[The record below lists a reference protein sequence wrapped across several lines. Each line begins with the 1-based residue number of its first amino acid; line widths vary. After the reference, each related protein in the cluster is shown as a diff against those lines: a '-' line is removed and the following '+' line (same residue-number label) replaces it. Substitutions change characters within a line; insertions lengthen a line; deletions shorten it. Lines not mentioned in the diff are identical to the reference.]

1 VDQEKGRRKMIT
13 GVSSRK
19 EVVDWKTVISDVN
32 KVNVLTE
39 RVKKRKA
46 EVIAAPRHISAKR
59 SRLATDSWKETE
71 AYPLNYRRAKVF
83 QNIMEGN
90 PIAIWDDEL
99 IVGSQSE
106 FLRGASPPTDFFPE
120 ITWKVVTSEKPT
132 TGSAVVFALLS
143 DEDRASLKEDAEYWK
158 DRSPVVIGQKRL
170 FDAMGEDIEVYRRI
184 VESGAVAL
192 WGDRIK
198 GNMNIDYGKVI
209 DIGFNGIIEEATA
222 ECDNLKDFSSEE
234 DLAKLEFLKAGIIC
248 CQAVITFA
256 RRYARL
262 AREMAG
268 KEKNPGRKAELLK
281 VAETCEWVPA
291 RPARSF
297 REALQSFWFTHVAAN
312 LEGADYAETPGRM
325 DQYLYP
331 LYESDIS
338 TGNLTR
344 QEAAELLGC
353 LWVKFNEMEC
363 VRGEF
368 IQKYSQS
375 SQNQHITIGGV
386 DEDGG
391 DATNELSAIIL
402 EVARQMKLPQSA
414 IYIKWHKGLNEEF
427 LVKAAETNRD
437 HGAGI
442 PAFLND
448 DLSINKYLSLGVPLK
463 DARNWIA
470 IGCVGPVL
478 SHCTGSPYSG
488 TLLFNKSKMFELAL
502 NNGVDP
508 RTGKMVGIETG
519 DPRNFKSYQECYDA
533 FINQFKFFME
543 KANKFMRVVGSGL
556 KTFVSFPYCSMLTD
570 DCIKHGR
577 GIYQG
582 GPRFQADI
590 SILDSGLQ
598 NVGDSLAAIKKLVY
612 DEKKVSMDELLNAL
626 AVNFEGKEEL
636 RQLLLTAPA
645 YGNDDDYADNIFNA
659 VSWDT
664 GKIATDY
671 HYYSG
676 SPTVVF
682 RGGATQHYWAGGTVG
697 ALPDGRK
704 AREPLAD
711 GILSPSQGRDVKGP
725 TAVMRSATKM
735 NHLEHAVASLHNVKL
750 SPSTLRTRE
759 GINKFLFLIKTYFDL
774 GGWHLQFNMIGQE
787 AMIEAQ
793 KYPEQHKDLVV
804 RVAGY
809 SAFFVDL
816 SPEVQNDII
825 TRTEFGL

>member
-1 VDQEKGRRKMIT
+1 MT
-13 GVSSRK
+13 LGVKSPE
-19 EVVDWKTVISDVN
+19 EVKNWRTIIDEVN
-32 KVNVLTE
+32 EVNVLTD
-39 RVKKRKA
+39 RVKKRKK
-46 EVIAAPRHISAKR
+46 EFFVVPRHISAKR

-71 AYPLNYRRAKVF
+71 SYPLNFRRAKVF
-83 QNIMEGN
+83 QRIMEGN

-106 FLRGASPPTDFFPE
+106 FLRGASPPTDFFPD
-120 ITWKVVTSEKPT
+120 ITFNVVNSEKPT

-143 DEDRASLKEDAEYWK
+143 DEDRTSLREDAEYWK
-158 DRSPVVIGQKRL
+158 NRSPVVIGQKRL
-170 FDAMGEDIEVYRRI
+170 FEAMGEDIDIYRRI

-209 DIGFNGIIEEATA
+209 DIGFNGIIEEANA
-222 ECDNLKDFSSEE
+222 ECEKLKDLNSES
-234 DLAKLEFLKAGIIC
+234 DLEKLEFLKAGIIC
-248 CQAVITFA
+248 CEAVITFA
-256 RRYARL
+256 KRYARL
-262 AREMAG
+262 AREMAR
-268 KEKNPGRKAELLK
+268 KEKNARKKAELLK
-281 VAETCEWVPA
+281 IAEICEWVPA
-291 RPARSF
+291 NPARTF
-297 REALQSFWFTHVAAN
+297 REALQSFWFTHVASN

-331 LYESDIS
+331 LYLKDIS
-338 TGNLTR
+338 AGRMTR

-368 IQKYSQS
+368 IQRFSQS
-375 SQNQHITIGGV
+375 SQNQHLTIAGV
-386 DEDGG
+386 DEDGR
-391 DATNELSAIIL
+391 DATNELSVMIL
-402 EVARQMKLPQSA
+402 EIARQLKLPQSA
-414 IYIKWHKGLNEEF
+414 IYIRWHQALNEEF

-448 DLSINKYLSLGVPLK
+448 NGSINKFLSQGIPLK

-478 SHCTGSPYSG
+478 SHSTGSPYSG
-488 TLLFNKSKMFELAL
+488 TLLFSKTKMFELAL
-502 NNGVDP
+502 NNGIDP
-508 RTGKMVGIETG
+508 RTGKLVGIQTG
-519 DPRNFKSYQECYDA
+519 DPRNFKSYQELYDA
-533 FINQFKFFME
+533 FINQYKFFME
-543 KANKFMRVVGSGL
+543 KANRFMRAVGSGI
-556 KTFVSFPYCSMLTD
+556 KTFTSFPYCSMLTD
-570 DCIKHGR
+570 DCIKNGR

-582 GPRFQADI
+582 GPKFPAEI

-598 NVGDSLAAIKKLVY
+598 NVADSLAAIKKLVFE
-612 DEKKVSMDELLNAL
+612 EKKISMDGLLNAM
-626 AVNFEGKEEL
+626 AANFEGKEEL
-636 RQLLLTAPA
+636 RQLLMTAPA
-645 YGNDDDYADNIFNA
+645 YGNDDDYVDDIFNA

-676 SPTVVF
+676 LPTILF
-682 RGGATQHYWAGGTVG
+682 RGGATQHYWAGQPVG

-704 AREPLAD
+704 AYEPLAD
-711 GILSPSQGRDVKGP
+711 GILSPSQGKDVKGP
-725 TAVMRSATKM
+725 TAILLSATKM
-735 NHLEHAVASLHNVKL
+735 NHLEHAVASLHNLKL
-750 SPSTLRTRE
+750 SPSTLRSRE
-759 GINKFLFLIKTYFDL
+759 GINKFLSLIKTYFDL

-787 AMIEAQ
+787 TLIEAQ
-793 KYPEQHKDLVV
+793 KHPEKHKDLVV

-809 SAFFVDL
+809 SAFFADL

-825 TRTEFGL
+825 RRNEYRI

>member
-1 VDQEKGRRKMIT
+1 MTLDVRPSKK
-13 GVSSRK
+13 VK
-19 EVVDWKTVISDVN
+19 DWQVIINEVN
-32 KVNVLTE
+32 KVNVLTD
-39 RVKKRKA
+39 RVKKRK
-46 EVIAAPRHISAKR
+46 EEFLAAPRHISAKR
-59 SRLATDSWKETE
+59 SRLATESWKETE
-71 AYPLNYRRAKVF
+71 SYPLNLRRARIF
-83 QNIMEGN
+83 QKIMEGN
-90 PIAIWDDEL
+90 PIAIWDEEL

-106 FLRGASPPTDFFPE
+106 FLRGASPPTDFFPS
-120 ITWKVVTSEKPT
+120 ITFQVVNSEKPT

-143 DEDRASLKEDAEYWK
+143 DEDRSSLREDAEYWK

-170 FDAMGEDIEVYRRI
+170 FEAMGEDIDIYQRI

-209 DIGFNGIIEEATA
+209 NIGFNGLIEEAKA
-222 ECDNLKDFSSEE
+222 EIDKLKNLNSETDFE
-234 DLAKLEFLKAGIIC
+234 KIEFLKAGTIC
-248 CQAVITFA
+248 CEAVITLGK
-256 RRYARL
+256 RYAKL

-268 KEKNPGRKAELLK
+268 KEKNAERKAELLK
-281 VAETCEWVPA
+281 IAEICDWVPA
-291 RPARSF
+291 NPARTF
-297 REALQSFWFTHVAAN
+297 HEALQSFWFSHIAAN

-331 LYESDIS
+331 TYEKDICS
-338 TGNLTR
+338 GKLTR

-353 LWVKFNEMEC
+353 LWVKLNEMEC

-368 IQKYSQS
+368 IQQYSQS
-375 SQNQHITIGGV
+375 SQNQHLTIAGV
-386 DEDGG
+386 DEDGR
-391 DATNELSAIIL
+391 DATNELSVMIL

-414 IYIKWHKGLNEEF
+414 IYIRWHKELSEEF

-448 DLSINKYLSLGVPLK
+448 NGSINKFLSLGIPLK

-488 TLLFNKSKMFELAL
+488 TLLFNKNKMFELAL

-508 RTGKMVGIETG
+508 RTGKLVGIKTG
-519 DPRNFKSYQECYDA
+519 DTRNFNSYQELYDA
-533 FINQFKFFME
+533 FINQYKFFIE
-543 KANKFMRVVGSGL
+543 KSNRFMRAVGSAL

-570 DCIKHGR
+570 DCIKRGR

-598 NVGDSLAAIKKLVY
+598 NVGDSLAAIKKFVFE
-612 DEKKVSMDELLNAL
+612 EKKISMDELLNAL
-626 AVNFEGKEEL
+626 ANNFECKEEL
-636 RQLLLTAPA
+636 RQLLMTAPA
-645 YGNDDDYADNIFNA
+645 YGNDNDYVDDIFNA
-659 VSWDT
+659 ISWDT

-676 SPTVVF
+676 LPTVLF
-682 RGGATQHYWAGGTVG
+682 RGGATQHYWAGQAVG

-704 AREPLAD
+704 AYEPLAD
-711 GILSPSQGRDVKGP
+711 GILSPSQGRDIKGP
-725 TAVMRSATKM
+725 TAVMLSATKM
-735 NHLEHAVASLHNVKL
+735 NHLEHAVASLHNLKL
-750 SPSTLRTRE
+750 SPSTLYTRE
-759 GINKFLFLIKTYFDL
+759 GINKFLSLIKTYFDL

-793 KYPEQHKDLVV
+793 KHPEQHRDLVV

-809 SAFFVDL
+809 SAFFIDL

-825 TRTEFGL
+825 RRNEYQI